1 MDEQLSVVDVSVE
14 NFREVVDQSNDQLV
28 VLLFWADQIE
38 PSAVTKDYLVSVAPS
53 YAGKAVFGLVDV
65 AAHPQIAQQLQIQAL
80 PSIRAIKEGQ
90 IAGQLDG
97 PQTEQALREFLDP
110 FTLSSADVLKQH
122 IASSIESE
130 DWETAL
136 QILQQAITE
145 EPTNHSFRVECAD
158 VMILKGDLEA
168 AKQILAT
175 IPEDFTGRARPA
187 TRMEIAQEAAAMGSL
202 SELENSVES
211 DGSDLSNRYAY
222 SIVLASLRRYEEAL
236 EQAMFILRQ
245 DRGFR
250 DDIGRETMV
259 RILNLLGSDSPL
271 AKRYRRQMFAFMH

>member
-1 MDEQLSVVDVSVE
+1 MDNQPAVVEVSVE
-14 NFREVVDQSNDQLV
+14 NFREVVDQSNNQLV

-38 PSAVTKDYLVSVAPS
+38 PSAVTKDYLVGVAPA
-53 YAGKAVFGLVDV
+53 YADKVVFGLIDV
-65 AAHPQIAQQLQIQAL
+65 AANPQIAQQLQIQAL
-80 PSIRAIKEGQ
+80 PSIRAIQAGQ

-110 FTLSSADVLKQH
+110 FTLSSADALKQQ
-122 IASSIESE
+122 IASNIENE

-168 AKQILAT
+168 AKQILGT
-175 IPEDFTGRARPA
+175 IPEDFADRVRPA

-202 SELENSVES
+202 SELENGVES
-211 DGSDLSNRYAY
+211 DANDLSNRYAY
-222 SIVLASLRRYEEAL
+222 SIVFASSRQYEEAL
-236 EQAMFILRQ
+236 EQAMYILRQ

-259 RILNLLGSDSPL
+259 RILNLLGSDSPI

>member
-1 MDEQLSVVDVSVE
+1 MDDQHSVVDVSVE

-38 PSAVTKDYLVSVAPS
+38 PSAVTRDYLVGVAPS
-53 YAGKAVFGLVDV
+53 YAGKVVFGLVDV

-97 PQTEQALREFLDP
+97 PQTEQGLREFLDP
-110 FTLSSADVLKQH
+110 FTLSTSDVLKQN

-136 QILQQAITE
+136 QILQEAISE

-158 VMILKGDLEA
+158 VMILKGDLDA

-175 IPEDFTGRARPA
+175 IPEDFNDRARPA
-187 TRMEIAQEAAAMGSL
+187 TRIEIAQEAAAMGSL
-202 SELENSVES
+202 SELESKVES
-211 DGSDLSNRYAY
+211 DTNDLSNRYAY

-245 DRGFR
+245 DRTFR

-259 RILNLLGSDSPL
+259 RILNLLGSDSPV

>member
-1 MDEQLSVVDVSVE
+1 MDEQPSVVDVSVE
-14 NFREVVDQSNDQLV
+14 NFREVVDQSNNTLV

-38 PSAVTKDYLVSVAPS
+38 PSAVTKDYLVALAPA
-53 YAGKAVFGLVDV
+53 YAGKVIFGLVDV
-65 AAHPQIAQQLQIQAL
+65 AANPQIAQQLQIQSL
-80 PSIRAIKEGQ
+80 PSIRAIQEGQ
-90 IAGQLDG
+90 IAARLDG
-97 PQTEQALREFLDP
+97 PQTEQQLREFLDP
-110 FTLSSADVLKQH
+110 FTQSSADALKQR
-122 IASSIESE
+122 IAASIASE

-136 QILQQAITE
+136 QVLQEAITE

-175 IPEDFTGRARPA
+175 IPDDFVDRARPA
-187 TRMEIAQEAAAMGSL
+187 TRLEIAQEAAGMGSL
-202 SELENSVES
+202 SGLENNIES
-211 DGSDLSNRYAY
+211 NGDDLSNRYAY

-236 EQAMFILRQ
+236 EQAMFILRR
-245 DRGFR
+245 DRSFR
-250 DDIGRETMV
+250 DDLGRETMV

>member
-1 MDEQLSVVDVSVE
+1 MDDQPSVVDVSVE
-14 NFREVVDQSNDQLV
+14 NFREVIDRSNDQLV
-28 VLLFWADQIE
+28 VLLFWAEQIE
-38 PSAVTKDYLVSVAPS
+38 PSAVTKDYLVGVAPS
-53 YAGKAVFGLVDV
+53 YAGKVVFGLVDV
-65 AAHPQIAQQLQIQAL
+65 AANPQIAQQLQIQAL
-80 PSIRAIKEGQ
+80 PSIQAIQEGQ
-90 IAGQLDG
+90 IAGRLDG

-110 FTLSSADVLKQH
+110 FTLSSADVLKQS
-122 IASSIESE
+122 IASSIANE

-136 QILQQAITE
+136 QILQEAITE

-175 IPEDFTGRARPA
+175 IPEDFVDRARPA
-187 TRMEIAQEAAAMGSL
+187 TRIEIAQEAAAMGSL
-202 SELENSVES
+202 SDIENTIES
-211 DGSDLSNRYAY
+211 DANDLSNRYAY

-245 DRGFR
+245 DRSFR

-259 RILNLLGSDSPL
+259 RILNLLGSDSAL

>member
-1 MDEQLSVVDVSVE
+1 MDDQPSVVDVSVE
-14 NFREVVDQSNDQLV
+14 NFREVVDQSNNTLV

-38 PSAVTKDYLVSVAPS
+38 PSAVTKDYLVALAPAYS
-53 YAGKAVFGLVDV
+53 GKVIVGLVDV
-65 AAHPQIAQQLQIQAL
+65 AANPQIAQQLQIQGL
-80 PSIRAIKEGQ
+80 PSIRAIQEGQ
-90 IAGQLDG
+90 IAARLDG
-97 PQTEQALREFLDP
+97 PQTEQQLREFLDP
-110 FTLSSADVLKQH
+110 FTQSSADVLKQR
-122 IASSIESE
+122 IAASIASE

-136 QILQQAITE
+136 QVLQEAITE

-175 IPEDFTGRARPA
+175 IPDDLVDRTRPA
-187 TRMEIAQEAAAMGSL
+187 TRIEIAQEAAGMGSL
-202 SELENSVES
+202 SDIES
-211 DGSDLSNRYAY
+211 TIESNGDDLSNRYAY

-245 DRGFR
+245 DRSFR

>member
-14 NFREVVDQSNDQLV
+14 NFRDVVDQSNDQLV

-38 PSAVTKDYLVSVAPS
+38 PSAVTKDYLVGVAPS
-53 YAGKAVFGLVDV
+53 YAGKVVFGLVDV
-65 AAHPQIAQQLQIQAL
+65 AVNPQIAQQLQIQAL
-80 PSIRAIKEGQ
+80 PSIRAIREGQ

-110 FTLSSADVLKQH
+110 FTLSSSDVLKQN

-136 QILQQAITE
+136 QILQEAITE

-158 VMILKGDLEA
+158 VMIFKGDLDA

-175 IPEDFTGRARPA
+175 IPEDFTARARPA

-202 SELENSVES
+202 SELENTLES
-211 DGSDLSNRYAY
+211 DANDLSNRYAY

-236 EQAMFILRQ
+236 EQAMFILRR
-245 DRGFR
+245 DRSFR

-259 RILNLLGSDSPL
+259 RILNLLGSDSPV

>member
-1 MDEQLSVVDVSVE
+1 MDAQPSVVDVSVE
-14 NFREVVDQSNDQLV
+14 NFRDVIDQSNDQLV
-28 VLLFWADQIE
+28 VLLFWAEQIQ
-38 PSAVTKDYLVSVAPS
+38 PSAVTKDYLVGVAPA
-53 YAGKAVFGLVDV
+53 YAGKVVFGLIDV
-65 AAHPQIAQQLQIQAL
+65 AANPQIAQQLQIQAL

-110 FTLSSADVLKQH
+110 FTLSNADVLKQQ
-122 IASSIESE
+122 IASSIASE
-130 DWETAL
+130 DWDTAL
-136 QILQQAITE
+136 QILQEAITE

-158 VMILKGDLEA
+158 VMILKDDLEA
-168 AKQILAT
+168 AKQILDT
-175 IPEDFTGRARPA
+175 IPEDFADRARPA
-187 TRMEIAQEAAAMGSL
+187 TRLEIAQEAAAMGSL
-202 SELENSVES
+202 SDLQNAVEN
-211 DGSDLSNRYAY
+211 DATDLSNRYAY

-245 DRGFR
+245 DRSFR

-259 RILNLLGSDSPL
+259 RILNLLGSESAL

>member
-1 MDEQLSVVDVSVE
+1 MDEQPSVVDVSVE
-14 NFREVVDQSNDQLV
+14 NFREVVDQSNNTLV

-38 PSAVTKDYLVSVAPS
+38 PSAVTKDYLVALAPA
-53 YAGKAVFGLVDV
+53 YAGKVIFGLVDV
-65 AAHPQIAQQLQIQAL
+65 AANPQIAQQLQIQSL
-80 PSIRAIKEGQ
+80 PSIRAIQEGQ
-90 IAGQLDG
+90 IAARLDG
-97 PQTEQALREFLDP
+97 PQTEQQLREFLDP
-110 FTLSSADVLKQH
+110 FTQSSADALKQR
-122 IASSIESE
+122 IAASIASE

-136 QILQQAITE
+136 QVLQEAITE

-175 IPEDFTGRARPA
+175 IPDDFVDRARPA
-187 TRMEIAQEAAAMGSL
+187 TRLEIAQEAAGMGSL
-202 SELENSVES
+202 SELENNIES
-211 DGSDLSNRYAY
+211 NGDDLSNRYAY

-236 EQAMFILRQ
+236 EQAMFILRR
-245 DRGFR
+245 DRSFR
-250 DDIGRETMV
+250 DDLGRETMV